1 MTDGDKG
8 IPGKVSPRHL
18 KPAAAGGGWVT
29 ATDQEK
35 EGSSSERR
43 KKKGLTRRRRQPK
56 LGVWGAVKR
65 HMGANCVC
73 TRNSP
78 GWGGLEPNSG
88 PSWLHPQSSSP
99 SSFYREAA
107 IASRAL
113 NGDETL

>member
-1 MTDGDKG
+1 MTDGDRG

-18 KPAAAGGGWVT
+18 KPAKAGGGWVT

-35 EGSSSERR
+35 RAAHQREE
-43 KKKGLTRRRRQPK
+43 KCLTKRRRQPK

-65 HMGANCVC
+65 HVGANCVC

-88 PSWLHPQSSSP
+88 PSHGCTPKAHHLLSTGKRLLHP
-99 SSFYREAA
+99 EH
-107 IASRAL
+107 
-113 NGDETL
+113 

>member
-8 IPGKVSPRHL
+8 IPGKVSLRHL

-43 KKKGLTRRRRQPK
+43 KKKGLTKRRQPK
-56 LGVWGAVKR
+56 LGVWGAVRR

-78 GWGGLEPNSG
+78 RWGGLEPKSG

-113 NGDETL
+113 KGDETL